1 MQWRRY
7 KTGRGKVMTA
17 WSPIRYMGFW
27 DVPRIF
33 LTHYKGQS
41 FLFDCPFDEELE
53 DDSDSYRVY
62 TMPDLVDEDLP
73 KDWTTL
79 HQRAT
84 SFVGEIP
91 VARVRFDPTRRRE
104 VELSVLEE
112 LLTSTKA
119 KP

>member
-1 MQWRRY
+1 
-7 KTGRGKVMTA
+7 MTSWA
-17 WSPIRYMGFW
+17 PIRYMGFW
-27 DVPRIF
+27 DVPLIL
-33 LTHYKGQS
+33 LTRYNGRTI
-41 FLFDCPFDEELE
+41 LFECSFDEQL
-53 DDSDSYRVY
+53 DDYAESYRVY
-62 TMPDLVDEDLP
+62 SMPDLTDEDLP

-79 HQRAT
+79 QQKAT
-84 SFVGEIP
+84 AYLGEIP